1 MLLSL
6 ALVLCSFQDPL
17 FSAPARMLAADG
29 YVRVESPG
37 WAAPCWQDVD
47 RDGKK
52 DLVVGQFR
60 GGKMR
65 VYRNLGEGKLAE
77 GRWLE
82 AGGKV
87 AEVPGVW

>member
-1 MLLSL
+1 MLSSL
-6 ALVLCSFQDPL
+6 LLVMSSFQ
-17 FSAPARMLAADG
+17 APQFTSPVRLKAEDG

-37 WAAPCWQDVD
+37 WAAPCWHDVD

-65 VYRNLGEGKLAE
+65 IYRNLGEGKLAE

-82 AGGKV
+82 AGGQV